1 MATGFAKRTPRHIHR
16 RRRRCTL
23 QNGLKN
29 QLKVTESAAGSQGMG

>member
-16 RRRRCTL
+16 RRRRTL